1 MSQNNLV
8 GLKGE
13 CDRSRTEVSME
24 ELEFASEDR
33 SLFIECECGCSF
45 GTLSDFE
52 SHVSKHFNFDWSP
65 SHMLRKAAIDD
76 RHKSVRD

>member
-1 MSQNNLV
+1 MPENDLLD
-8 GLKGE
+8 LKGE
-13 CDRSRTEVSME
+13 SDRSHTQVTME
-24 ELEFASEDR
+24 ELELVSEDR

-52 SHVSKHFNFDWSP
+52 SHMGTHFNSDWSP
-65 SHMLRKAAIDD
+65 SHMLRKASIDD